1 MTFFGAHF
9 NFWMPGLDSLQCFI
23 FSRFKGRS
31 TLIMV
36 LISLKIVLWALPWL
50 FLFIINW
57 HILTLTLMQSSPI
70 LLITARLILAVLEI
84 GFFLWFLLSYL
95 FILLIWC
102 NFIKILLLIDFL
114 QKDIISIKFIVS
126 CHFNLG

>member
-1 MTFFGAHF
+1 
-9 NFWMPGLDSLQCFI
+9 MPGLDSLQCFI